1 VGQRTDNPA
10 VAQEYLGRALLCGRR
25 CPAGIHQIGC
35 NTMSTCYEITHRT
48 TYRYAEPVRFGE
60 HRVQFR
66 PRDSH
71 DQRVLATDLQ
81 VRPEASVRLV
91 QDPQSNSVALVQ
103 PLHDSATLEFVCSF
117 IIEKVATPDLHI
129 PVAPSALL
137 LPAAYPIDERF
148 DLEPCLRPHYDD
160 PEDVLGAWARQFICS
175 DGPTVTRALL
185 DQMSQHIGAT
195 LRYQVRHEEGTQ
207 PPLVT
212 LAKGSGTCRD
222 YALLMIEAARRLGL
236 AARFISGYLY
246 DPALDGDSA
255 AQGAAGSTHAWL
267 QVYLP
272 GPGWVAFDPT
282 NQAQGGTR
290 LIRVAVARH
299 PAQATPVAGSW
310 FGPPGAYLGM
320 DVDVQVRRQA
330 DWSGPAIL
338 QAAGSGAA
346 AQAQARGTGAAA
358 D

>member
-1 VGQRTDNPA
+1 
-10 VAQEYLGRALLCGRR
+10 
-25 CPAGIHQIGC
+25 
-35 NTMSTCYEITHRT
+35 MSICYEITHRT
-48 TYRYAEPVRFGE
+48 TYRYAEPVQFGE

-81 VRPEASVRLV
+81 VSPDASVRLV

-103 PLHDSATLEFVCSF
+103 PLQASATLEIACSF
-117 IIEKVATPDLHI
+117 TIEQVDTPDLHI

-137 LPAAYPIDERF
+137 LPVAYAVDERF
-148 DLEPCLRPHYDD
+148 DLEPCLRPHHDD
-160 PEDVLGAWARQFICS
+160 PQDVLGAWARQFIRT
-175 DGPTVTRALL
+175 DGPTATRDLL
-185 DQMSQHIGAT
+185 DQMSQHIGAS

-207 PPLVT
+207 PPLQT
-212 LAKGSGTCRD
+212 LALGSGTCRD
-222 YALLMIEAARRLGL
+222 FALLMIEAVRRLGL
-236 AARFISGYLY
+236 AARFVSGYLY
-246 DPALDGDSA
+246 DPALDAGA
-255 AQGAAGSTHAWL
+255 GAQGVAGSTHAWL

-272 GPGWVAFDPT
+272 GPGWVSFDPT

-310 FGPPGAYLGM
+310 FGTNGAYLGM

-330 DWSGPAIL
+330 PPGVPADLPPADSGTT
-338 QAAGSGAA
+338 AA
-346 AQAQARGTGAAA
+346 ALPDRAGLPAN
-358 D
+358 